1 MEDNKNIDLISF
13 EASPYLV
20 ALNGDRFIG
29 GQLFRT
35 MRRNEASPDPL
46 SSEPYLA
53 VEIEGT
59 LITSYYEQNIS
70 SIETRRFFIDEVDV
84 YEESFQSLDDDIT
97 YKFRAGSVRVKY
109 QQEESPEQLETRL
122 NQKWKIK

>member
-1 MEDNKNIDLISF
+1 MEHNKIIDSISF
-13 EASPYLV
+13 DASPYLV

-29 GQLFRT
+29 GQLFIK
-35 MRRNEASPDPL
+35 MRRNDAQPDPL

-59 LITSYYEQNIS
+59 LTTSYYEQNIS
-70 SIETRRFFIDEVDV
+70 SIETRRLFIDEVDV

-97 YKFRAGSVRVKY
+97 YKFRAGSVRIKY

-122 NQKWKIK
+122 NQKWETK